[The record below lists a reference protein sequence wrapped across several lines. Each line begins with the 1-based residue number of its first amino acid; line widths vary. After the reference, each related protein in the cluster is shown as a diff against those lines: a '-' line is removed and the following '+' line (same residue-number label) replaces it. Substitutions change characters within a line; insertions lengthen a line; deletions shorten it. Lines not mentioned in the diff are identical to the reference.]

1 MFIYSNINTIKYTPT
16 FGFNNSALK
25 NAANKAVNN
34 SSSTINTSV
43 EIDRLMSNL
52 KIGCIS
58 SPKTAIKAGEISI
71 ENKHLLDKICSLH
84 KNINNVLKILTTS
97 EINKI
102 KKEYPNFVK
111 YKTDYS
117 ISFNKYNKLGTGL
130 TLVNTMYNFNSN
142 SVLAIYLRDRQNN
155 IIDVL
160 PIKDNNILRMRENAK
175 ISKFSNP
182 LNYILENEYLTQ
194 SEINSKNLNLILN
207 TLHSELKNFYEV
219 LALGGGLI
227 DEELSDNIIS
237 VDKEIKQIKKNVAV
251 KKIRPKNL
259 KIFPNGAI
267 ELSNINKNGEKLYW
281 HQGSTNKKSSGTTV
295 IQLLSANDELI
306 DGIAINDERIVANYP
321 LEHKDNFP
329 QSLNFLTSEE
339 IKKLGM
345 NNKIELFI
353 EYFNNG
359 KEAFYKD
366 FNKKLEFS
374 KQLSKIF

>member
-16 FGFNNSALK
+16 FGFRNTALK
-25 NAANKAVNN
+25 NAANKAVN
-34 SSSTINTSV
+34 SSTINTSV

-52 KIGCIS
+52 KTGCIS
-58 SPKTAIKAGEISI
+58 APKTSVKAGEISI

-102 KKEYPNFVK
+102 KKEYPNFTK

-117 ISFNKYNKLGTGL
+117 ISFNKYNKTGFGL
-130 TLVNTMYNFNSN
+130 TLVNNIYNFNSN

-160 PIKDNNILRMRENAK
+160 PIKDNNILRMREDAK

-219 LALGGGLI
+219 LALGGGFI
-227 DEELSDNIIS
+227 EEELSDNIIS
-237 VDKEIKQIKKNVAV
+237 VDKEIKQIKKIVAL
-251 KKIRPKNL
+251 KKIRPKNF

-281 HQGSTNKKSSGTTV
+281 HQGSTNKKSSGTTI
-295 IQLLSANDELI
+295 IQLLSANNELI

-366 FNKKLEFS
+366 FNKKLEFN
-374 KQLSKIF
+374 KQFSKIF

>member
-25 NAANKAVNN
+25 NAANKAVN
-34 SSSTINTSV
+34 SSTINTSV

-52 KIGCIS
+52 KTGCIS
-58 SPKTAIKAGEISI
+58 APKTSVKAGEISI

-84 KNINNVLKILTTS
+84 KNINNVLKILSTS

-102 KKEYPNFVK
+102 KKEYPNFIK

-117 ISFNKYNKLGTGL
+117 ISFNKYNKTGIGL
-130 TLVNTMYNFNSN
+130 TLVNNIYNFNSN

-160 PIKDNNILRMRENAK
+160 PIKDNNILRIRENAK

-182 LNYILENEYLTQ
+182 LNYILEDEYLTQ

-219 LALGGGLI
+219 LALGGGFI
-227 DEELSDNIIS
+227 EEELSDNILN
-237 VDKEIKQIKKNVAV
+237 VDKEIKQIKKIVAL
-251 KKIRPKNL
+251 KKIRPKNF

-267 ELSNINKNGEKLYW
+267 EFSNINENGENLYW
-281 HQGSTNKKSSGTTV
+281 HQGSTNKKSSGTTI
-295 IQLLSANDELI
+295 IQLLSANNELI

-366 FNKKLEFS
+366 FNKKLEFN
-374 KQLSKIF
+374 KQFSKIF

>member
-25 NAANKAVNN
+25 NAANKAVN
-34 SSSTINTSV
+34 SSTINTSV

-52 KIGCIS
+52 KTGCIS
-58 SPKTAIKAGEISI
+58 APKTSVKAGEISI
-71 ENKHLLDKICSLH
+71 ENKHLLGKICSLH

-102 KKEYPNFVK
+102 KKEYPNFTK

-117 ISFNKYNKLGTGL
+117 ISFNKYNKTGIGL
-130 TLVNTMYNFNSN
+130 TLVNNIYNFNSN

-160 PIKDNNILRMRENAK
+160 PIKDNNILRMREDAK

-182 LNYILENEYLTQ
+182 LNYILEDEYLTQ

-219 LALGGGLI
+219 LALGGGFI
-227 DEELSDNIIS
+227 EEELSDNIIS
-237 VDKEIKQIKKNVAV
+237 VDKEIKQIKKIVAL
-251 KKIRPKNL
+251 KKIRPKNF

-281 HQGSTNKKSSGTTV
+281 HQGSTNKKSSGTTI
-295 IQLLSANDELI
+295 IQLLSANNELI

-366 FNKKLEFS
+366 FNKKLEFN
-374 KQLSKIF
+374 KQFSKIF

>member
-25 NAANKAVNN
+25 NAANKAVN
-34 SSSTINTSV
+34 SSTINTSV

-52 KIGCIS
+52 KTGCIS
-58 SPKTAIKAGEISI
+58 APKTSVKAGKISI
-71 ENKHLLDKICSLH
+71 KNKHLLDKICSLH

-111 YKTDYS
+111 YKMDYS
-117 ISFNKYNKLGTGL
+117 ISFNKYNKTRIGL
-130 TLVNTMYNFNSN
+130 TLVNNIYNLS
-142 SVLAIYLRDRQNN
+142 SSSLLTIYLKDSQNN

-160 PIKDNNILRMRENAK
+160 PIKKNNILRMRENAK

-182 LNYILENEYLTQ
+182 LNYILKNEYLTQ

-219 LALGGGLI
+219 LALGGGFI
-227 DEELSDNIIS
+227 EEELSDNIIS
-237 VDKEIKQIKKNVAV
+237 VDKEIKQIKKIVAL
-251 KKIRPKNL
+251 KKIRPKNF
-259 KIFPNGAI
+259 KIYPNGAI

-281 HQGSTNKKSSGTTV
+281 HQGSTNKKYSGTTI
-295 IQLLSANDELI
+295 IQLLSANNELI

-339 IKKLGM
+339 IEKLGM

-366 FNKKLEFS
+366 FNKKLEFN
-374 KQLSKIF
+374 KQFSKIF

>member
-1 MFIYSNINTIKYTPT
+1 MFIYSNINTTKYTPT

-25 NAANKAVNN
+25 NAANKAVN
-34 SSSTINTSV
+34 SSTINTSV
-43 EIDRLMSNL
+43 EIDRLKSKL
-52 KIGCIS
+52 KTDYFFVS
-58 SPKTAIKAGEISI
+58 KTAVKAGEISI

-97 EINKI
+97 EINKL
-102 KKEYPNFVK
+102 KKEYPNFTK

-117 ISFNKYNKLGTGL
+117 ISFNKYNKTGIGL
-130 TLVNTMYNFNSN
+130 TLVNNIYNFNSN
-142 SVLAIYLRDRQNN
+142 SVLAIYLKDRQNN

-160 PIKDNNILRMRENAK
+160 PIKNNNILRMREDAK

-182 LNYILENEYLTQ
+182 LNYILEDEYLTQ

-219 LALGGGLI
+219 LALGGGFI
-227 DEELSDNIIS
+227 EEELSDNIIS
-237 VDKEIKQIKKNVAV
+237 VDKEIKQIKKMVAL
-251 KKIRPKNL
+251 KKIRPKNF
-259 KIFPNGAI
+259 KIYPNGAI

-281 HQGSTNKKSSGTTV
+281 HQGSTNKKSSGTTI
-295 IQLLSANDELI
+295 IQLLSANNELI

-366 FNKKLEFS
+366 FNKKLEFN
-374 KQLSKIF
+374 KQFSKIF